1 MYFASQYSQGYGR
14 YCAAWAHG
22 SDSGQAIWLPCNRIH
37 KPQAAEFPIESSRD
51 MVQADET
58 SICYQ
63 SNTASS
69 LGELGQVL
77 KDLVVQSL
85 EAFERYWI

>member
-1 MYFASQYSQGYGR
+1 
-14 YCAAWAHG
+14 
-22 SDSGQAIWLPCNRIH
+22 
-37 KPQAAEFPIESSRD
+37 